1 MADDDLIEQLNRGYV
16 CPPDAG
22 PAWRAAA
29 VAGIDL
35 SLIELSLAKTPWE
48 RWVRQR
54 LLADAA
60 PGNQQF

>member
-1 MADDDLIEQLNRGYV
+1 V
-16 CPPDAG
+16 
-22 PAWRAAA
+22 
-29 VAGIDL
+29 GIDL